1 MSISTYAELKS
12 SIADFLNRD
21 DLTSVIP
28 TFISLAEAE
37 MNRKIRHWRL
47 EERTTIGA
55 SGQYTAIPSDFVAPI
70 RLSLDTDSVALELI
84 NSQEM
89 QEARQS
95 ANDVAGKPR
104 YYALSK
110 GEIELFPTPNGTYTV
125 DLTYRKKIDALSD
138 SNTTNVILDN
148 FPDAYLYGALMHSA
162 PYLADDGRVAV
173 WGNLYAQ
180 AMEAILRDNSD
191 AKFGASGI
199 RMKLASF

>member
-1 MSISTYAELKS
+1 MSITTYAELKS
-12 SIADFLNRD
+12 TIADFLNRD
-21 DLTSVIP
+21 DLTSVID
-28 TFISLAEAE
+28 TFIDLTEADLS
-37 MNRKIRHWRL
+37 RKIRHWRM
-47 EERTTIGA
+47 EERTTLSA
-55 SGQYTAIPSDFVAPI
+55 SGQYTAIPADFAAPI

-110 GEIELFPTPNGTYTV
+110 GEIELFPTPDGAYTV
-125 DLTYRKKIDALSD
+125 DLTYRKKVDALSD
-138 SNTTNVILDN
+138 SNTTNAILDN

-162 PYLADDGRVAV
+162 PYLSDDTRVGV
-173 WGNLYAQ
+173 WKSLYAE
-180 AMEAILRDNSD
+180 ALEAIHRDNSD

-199 RMKLASF
+199 RMKLSSF

>member
-47 EERTTIGA
+47 EERTTISA

-138 SNTTNVILDN
+138 SNTINVILDN

-199 RMKLASF
+199 RMKLTSF